1 MRILCVI
8 PVRGGSKGLPRKN
21 AVEIV
26 EGVSL
31 LEWTIRQGLASYPVG
46 DVVVSTEDLEL
57 AGIAQNCGVL
67 VVTRPAELAQDE
79 TTTAAVVDHLLAQ
92 LDPDAELF
100 DAIAILQV
108 TSPLRQVSDILRS
121 IEMISSGAYESVVSA
136 YQTMVCHPAK
146 LYFLDESKAMPTA
159 VPVAPELQRARRQDL
174 PKAYRRNGS
183 IFIVT
188 REYYEKTGQLWGGC
202 TGLVVMPERRSIDID
217 TPADLLKARQILVQA
232 NTEASQ

>member
-1 MRILCVI
+1 VRILCVI

-21 AVEIV
+21 AAEIV

-67 VVTRPAELAQDE
+67 VATRPAELAQDE
-79 TTTAAVVDHLLAQ
+79 TTTAAVVDNLLAQ

-108 TSPLRQVSDILRS
+108 TSPLRQVSDIRRS

-146 LYFLDESKAMPTA
+146 LYFLDESQAMPTA

-174 PKAYRRNGS
+174 PKAYRRNGA

-202 TGLVVMPERRSIDID
+202 TGLVVMPESRSIDID

-232 NTEASQ
+232 NTEAPQ